1 MIGSGQPRL
10 QVSVYSYYLKSST
23 ARKSGAGHRP
33 DILVFSE
40 PLPNGAYKGKAT
52 DRKVVEEMKRNYY
65 KVMGWDERGI
75 PTKEILENFGHWDV
89 DSSLR
94 KLMK

>member
-1 MIGSGQPRL
+1 
-10 QVSVYSYYLKSST
+10 
-23 ARKSGAGHRP
+23 
-33 DILVFSE
+33 
-40 PLPNGAYKGKAT
+40 
-52 DRKVVEEMKRNYY
+52 MKRNYY